1 MASGYTTNYG
11 LCQWQPEDKFLREEF
26 NQNNE
31 KIDAALKAVEEAAEA
46 RVEEAE
52 DNAQGWAQAA
62 SDKAQ
67 AAQSAADAAQ
77 ATADRALADLEPV
90 SFNIYNLMLQNYYD
104 GKVTGWKKA
113 LIFDG
118 FQDQSGIASLSSM
131 NWDSPNH
138 SLLLDAVGQQQSS
151 VAFGSDYSFVLSTN
165 NKIGLDWTASGNGTL
180 TKVETY
186 IQGSGTLVISK
197 GGQELARPPIVQ
209 GQLKGIASVTVNVPI
224 EVGVTYRFEVHSGSS
239 TITVSVGHS
248 SYNMGVRLSFTPKA
262 VTAGSMTAKS
272 VSPGVA
278 GQRLVAWVRHQNGTV
293 SLAVQNGA
301 AWISMT
307 RTGTRTTINSEG
319 ESCTESAFT
328 MDRAVSG
335 ALSFKLSLATSAGK
349 SVRVDDY
356 GILIIADMRRS
367 TPG

>member
-31 KIDAALKAVEEAAEA
+31 KIDAALKAAEEAAVA
-46 RVEEAE
+46 RAEEAE

-62 SDKAQ
+62 SDRAQ

-138 SLLLDAVGQQQSS
+138 SLLLDALGQQQ
-151 VAFGSDYSFVLSTN
+151 VAPGFGPDYSNMLRPNVSTTM
-165 NKIGLDWTASGNGTL
+165 KWTATGNGTL
-180 TKVETY
+180 TTAELYMTGTGKLEVLDGTQLLGEKTLTQSAGKGLTSYSFSIPVEVGKTY
-186 IQGSGTLVISK
+186 TFRMTGLDNG
-197 GGQELARPPIVQ
+197 
-209 GQLKGIASVTVNVPI
+209 VTVC
-224 EVGVTYRFEVHSGSS
+224 VGNSNYTLGL
-239 TITVSVGHS
+239 
-248 SYNMGVRLSFTPKA
+248 RLSFTAK
-262 VTAGSMTAKS
+262 TATSGSMTAKA
-272 VSPGVA
+272 VSPGVTA
-278 GQRLVAWVRHQNGTV
+278 QRAVAWVRHLNGTA
-293 SLAVQNGA
+293 SLSLQVGGS
-301 AWISMT
+301 WFSMT
-307 RTGTRTTINSEG
+307 RTGTRTTVNLDG
-319 ESCTESAFT
+319 TSCTESAFAL
-328 MDRAVSG
+328 DRSLNG
-335 ALSFKLSLATSAGK
+335 SLTTKLSFSTSAGK
-349 SVRVDDY
+349 SVRVYDY
-356 GILIIADMRRS
+356 CVILI
-367 TPG
+367 